1 MDRKDL
7 YAFVMYSIDFE
18 DYSDVSNDFCTLLW
32 CFWFIYWL
40 WSHYSDVSIDF
51 CDISMFL
58 LTLKTIP
65 LFLLTLKDVSIDF
78 EVYSDVSIDFC
89 DVSDSSIDF
98 EHYFN
103 DLRLGFGLFYW
114 LYSNVSIPTLFQ
126 PFSPS
131 QNGLPSSSSQAVN
144 ATSFV
149 YKFSYS
155 YTCSLSWQSQ
165 NDLPS
170 SLSMIKK
177 REKVQQ

>member
-40 WSHYSDVSIDF
+40 WSHCSDVSIDF
-51 CDISMFL
+51 CDVSMFL

-78 EVYSDVSIDFC
+78 C

-98 EHYFN
+98 EHLLQWFKVRVWTF
-103 DLRLGFGLFYW
+103 LL
-114 LYSNVSIPTLFQ
+114 TLF
-126 PFSPS
+126 
-131 QNGLPSSSSQAVN
+131 
-144 ATSFV
+144 
-149 YKFSYS
+149 
-155 YTCSLSWQSQ
+155 
-165 NDLPS
+165 
-170 SLSMIKK
+170 
-177 REKVQQ
+177 

>member
-1 MDRKDL
+1 
-7 YAFVMYSIDFE
+7 MYSIDFE
-18 DYSDVSNDFCTLLW
+18 DYSDVSIDFCTLLW

-58 LTLKTIP
+58 LTLKTTYSAI
-65 LFLLTLKDVSIDF
+65 SIDF
-78 EVYSDVSIDFC
+78 KGCFYWLWSLFRCFYWLLSS

-98 EHYFN
+98 EHFN

>member
-1 MDRKDL
+1 
-7 YAFVMYSIDFE
+7 MYSIDFE

-51 CDISMFL
+51 CDVSMFL

-78 EVYSDVSIDFC
+78 C

-98 EHYFN
+98 EHFN

-177 REKVQQ
+177 EKKSNNNVEQIFRTRA